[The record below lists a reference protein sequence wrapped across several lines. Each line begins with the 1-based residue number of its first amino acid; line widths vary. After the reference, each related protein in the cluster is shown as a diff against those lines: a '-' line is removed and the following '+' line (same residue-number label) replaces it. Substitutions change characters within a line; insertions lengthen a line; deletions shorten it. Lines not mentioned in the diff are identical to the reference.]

1 MRHNDR
7 NISWLILNLCW
18 MHSEA
23 YHCSS
28 FLSMFAVVVQSWC
41 VCVCE
46 SSLLQ
51 LQMLGIISNSVSSQ
65 SSPEVSLQSDSAE
78 WRLMKDYDLLYCFRR
93 DSNKVQNYLKILKCR
108 IVPEHGCWG
117 PERSRG
123 RLQLPETT
131 HTQDHTIKAVAFVV
145 FCMGTDAN
153 ICSWSATGTQRLCP
167 PPRFMPDTEITGYVV
182 NVITDSCRMYIMF
195 RCRNIIWNIPP
206 TCIQCCF
213 CHSYRQSYGKQ
224 QILLIKNVFQY

>member
-1 MRHNDR
+1 MLLLFSLPHWNQWGQITDASHDW
-7 NISWLILNLCW
+7 SWTCVECNQKLLLL
-18 MHSEA
+18 
-23 YHCSS
+23 
-28 FLSMFAVVVQSWC
+28 FLLEC
-41 VCVCE
+41 VCCGGAELMCVCE

-117 PERSRG
+117 PGRSRG

-131 HTQDHTIKAVAFVV
+131 HTQDQTIKAVAFVV

-153 ICSWSATGTQRLCP
+153 ICSWSATGTQRLYP
-167 PPRFMPDTEITGYVV
+167 PPCFMPDTEITGYVV
-182 NVITDSCRMYIMF
+182 NVITDSCRM
-195 RCRNIIWNIPP
+195 
-206 TCIQCCF
+206 
-213 CHSYRQSYGKQ
+213 
-224 QILLIKNVFQY
+224 